1 MISKLAKKIFNT
13 KFALILM
20 ENFLKSQQV
29 DSLIKTRNELK
40 NEIENRQKKSV
51 NRKMTSDEVTAECE
65 KRKQRSKSS
74 GKLDEK
80 I

>member
-51 NRKMTSDEVTAECE
+51 NR
-65 KRKQRSKSS
+65 
-74 GKLDEK
+74 
-80 I
+80 